1 MSSHSLSVKLL
12 VYGIDSKT
20 AFLFNLSLS
29 SEIPNGF
36 YTVGFD
42 FNNDNIGSVLAFNEA
57 QGSSTMFTGFEFT
70 NISLERPIG
79 ITAVPAPSS
88 ISCGA
93 SNL

>member
-36 YTVGFD
+36 YRDRLSAKCQNF
-42 FNNDNIGSVLAFNEA
+42 FILAVTLKPRH
-57 QGSSTMFTGFEFT
+57 QGKIPFY
-70 NISLERPIG
+70 
-79 ITAVPAPSS
+79 
-88 ISCGA
+88 
-93 SNL
+93 

>member
-36 YTVGFD
+36 YR
-42 FNNDNIGSVLAFNEA
+42 
-57 QGSSTMFTGFEFT
+57 T
-70 NISLERPIG
+70 N
-79 ITAVPAPSS
+79 
-88 ISCGA
+88 
-93 SNL
+93 SNLCFNGCPSCRILVGAIECNLICNSGIPA